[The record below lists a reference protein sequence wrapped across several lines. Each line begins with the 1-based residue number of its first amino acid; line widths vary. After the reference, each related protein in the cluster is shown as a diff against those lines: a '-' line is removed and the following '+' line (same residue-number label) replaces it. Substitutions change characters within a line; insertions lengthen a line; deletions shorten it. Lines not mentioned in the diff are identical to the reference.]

1 MAAARI
7 KRDEFV
13 KRVTESRS
21 EEYLSPVN
29 DDDLSKSHSHV
40 DLGPSQPINN
50 NDRKKR
56 EMSATSEDVLEL
68 TVPTLSPTASI
79 KSRADMSTSSFNKE
93 QPESGVKRNQHR
105 NLLKQAYQSLL
116 SAILDPIAYLR
127 EKHNFEPKVWL
138 FIFQYYKKFHL
149 CFMFIYKLKRC

>member
-7 KRDEFV
+7 KRDEFI

-21 EEYLSPVN
+21 EEYLNPATN

-40 DLGPSQPINN
+40 DLGPSQPSTS
-50 NDRKKR
+50 DSKKR
-56 EMSATSEDVLEL
+56 EISATTSEDVIEL

-79 KSRADMSTSSFNKE
+79 KSRADVLTSSFKE
-93 QPESGVKRNQHR
+93 QPDTGVKRNQHR

-127 EKHNFEPKVWL
+127 EKHNFEPKVA
-138 FIFQYYKKFHL
+138 
-149 CFMFIYKLKRC
+149 

>member
-21 EEYLSPVN
+21 KEYLSPAN
-29 DDDLSKSHSHV
+29 ENELAKSHSHV
-40 DLGPSQPINN
+40 DLGPSPQSTTSIT
-50 NDRKKR
+50 
-56 EMSATSEDVLEL
+56 ATSEDVIEL
-68 TVPTLSPTASI
+68 SVPSPPLLDNQLLSPTASI
-79 KSRADMSTSSFNKE
+79 KSRPDVLTSSFKE
-93 QPESGVKRNQHR
+93 SNSGVKRNQHR

-127 EKHNFEPKVWL
+127 EKHNFEPKVCQIRT
-138 FIFQYYKKFHL
+138 FSHSNFYKR
-149 CFMFIYKLKRC
+149 I